1 MELFK
6 NLPDKRYSTIV
17 CDPPWPMK
25 TIGKKKVIKGEHNH
39 NQTRQIP
46 YKMMT
51 LDEIKQFPMLD
62 LANVGAHVYLWTTN
76 SMLRAAFDVLEAWGV
91 NYHLTLPLVKK
102 SGVAPCMGYVFAAEY
117 CLLGFAGKPMQK
129 FQMCGKLNWLLTSPI
144 PKTHSQK
151 PDEFYDLAEA
161 MSPGPYIDLF
171 SRKQRPQWTCW
182 GDGVVTDSPIED
194 KDIIM
199 PFSERKII
207 DYTKFDCHTNLTH
220 EKM

>member
-1 MELFK
+1 MTTLFQG
-6 NLPDKRYSTIV
+6 LPDKRYNTLVI
-17 CDPPWPMK
+17 DPPWPMK
-25 TIGKKKVIKGEHNH
+25 SIGKKKVIKGEHNH

-51 LDEIKQFPMLD
+51 LDEIKQFPMSD
-62 LANVGAHVYLWTTN
+62 LVNVGAHVYLWTTN

-129 FQMCGKLNWLLTSPI
+129 FKVCGKLNWLLSCPT

-151 PDEFYDLAEA
+151 PDEFYELAA
-161 MSPGPYIDLF
+161 TMSPGPYIDLF
-171 SRKQRPQWTCW
+171 SRKKRNNWDAW
-182 GDGVVTDSPIED
+182 GNEVYTEKTFEEEGIVMPVLDRFVV
-194 KDIIM
+194 
-199 PFSERKII
+199 
-207 DYTKFDCHTNLTH
+207 DYTK
-220 EKM
+220 